1 MMNVLFANEFSH
13 KLESPPQF
21 RNSDISIFIEKSLS
35 SFLKIHLL
43 GKLESSNDKR
53 EKNQIRTL
61 LDLFKDKDLED
72 FYRKN

>member
-13 KLESPPQF
+13 KLKSPPQF